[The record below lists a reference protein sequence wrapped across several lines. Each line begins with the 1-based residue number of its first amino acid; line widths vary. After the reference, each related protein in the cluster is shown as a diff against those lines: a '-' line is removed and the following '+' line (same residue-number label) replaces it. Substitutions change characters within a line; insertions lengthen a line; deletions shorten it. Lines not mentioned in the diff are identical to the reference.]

1 VKTQFGYHIIRL
13 DETREQTFP
22 EYEQVKPKLKER
34 VSQLI
39 QAKAARSVATKGED
53 ISMGRGM
60 IACVEQD
67 ASRAEFLL

>member
-1 VKTQFGYHIIRL
+1 VFYRGGGIVGAEQARL
-13 DETREQTFP
+13 AVR
-22 EYEQVKPKLKER
+22 LKER